1 MEKEKLCLR
10 CMRKIGDNTVCPY
23 CKNEKTQPQEPPFL
37 PLKTVVGGKYLI
49 GKMVSSNAEGA
60 TYYAFDLDL
69 KRPVTLRE
77 FYPKELVSRGEDNY
91 CLVNVGKA
99 SAFIDEKS
107 DFLKLWRT
115 LGEIKGYSA
124 LSEIYEVFE
133 DLGTAYA
140 VYEYLGEAKTL
151 REYLLETEQGFVS
164 WEEARVLLMPVLSGL
179 EAIHEAGI
187 IHRGISPETL
197 AVCPDGRVK
206 LSGFCVADLRNEK
219 SRLEA
224 ELFDGYAA
232 VEQYGFEGE
241 QGPFTDVYAFAAV
254 LYRTLI
260 GSTPMSAAQ
269 RIANDKLMIP
279 AKFAEQLPAYVINA
293 LVNAL
298 QILPSDRTSDVDSL
312 RAELSASPS
321 VMEASNAH
329 AEALENTRPTPNPN
343 PAPPPIKRDDTEEE
357 APEEELNEEI
367 PDSARLKKSTL
378 IAFGVS
384 IAVCLAVLLA
394 VVIILKKPAVN
405 PDETTDAPSVTE
417 TEEDTAAALTGDNA
431 DVISVSLPSFKGE
444 KLEDIKNNETYKSV
458 LNFET
463 DYVDSDEERGT
474 IISQS
479 LPKGTNVT
487 SINKRTIKLTV
498 SDGRSVPS
506 VENMKV
512 EDAVKALQAAGFK
525 SVETQS
531 GKIASSQSES
541 SLVYSV
547 VYLDSQSND
556 WAGIPGDRRLSV
568 KNKIIL
574 YFYGEYIPETEEQST
589 AENTEI
595 GAGTSDV
602 AVDSGTEGTT
612 SFGNVENN

>member
-1 MEKEKLCLR
+1 M
-10 CMRKIGDNTVCPY
+10 
-23 CKNEKTQPQEPPFL
+23 

-49 GKMVSSNAEGA
+49 GKLVSFNAEGS
-60 TYYAFDLDL
+60 TYYAFDLSL

-77 FYPKELVSRGEDNY
+77 FYPRELVTRGEDSY

-107 DFLKLWRT
+107 DYLKLWRA
-115 LGEIKGYSA
+115 LKEIGGYSA
-124 LSEIYEVFE
+124 LPDIYEVFE

-140 VYEYLGEAKTL
+140 SYEYLGETKTL
-151 REYLLETEQGFVS
+151 REYLLNTEQGFVS

-179 EAIHEAGI
+179 EAVHEKGI

-197 AVCPDGRVK
+197 VVCPDGRVK
-206 LSGFCVADLRNEK
+206 LTGFCVADLRNEK

-232 VEQYGFEGE
+232 VEQYGFEGG
-241 QGPFTDVYAFAAV
+241 QGAFTDVYAFAAV
-254 LYRTLI
+254 LYRALI
-260 GSTPMSAAQ
+260 GSTPQSSSE

-279 AKFAEQLPAYVINA
+279 ARFAEQLPAYVINA

-298 QILPSDRTSDVDSL
+298 QILPSDRTNSVELL

-321 VMEASNAH
+321 VKNAS
-329 AEALENTRPTPNPN
+329 ALYGEEEPKPRPAPNPN
-343 PAPPPIKRDDTEEE
+343 PAPPPIKRP
-357 APEEELNEEI
+357 PEEPLEKTDEDELDEEL

-378 IAFGVS
+378 IAFGISV
-384 IAVCLAVLLA
+384 AVCLAVLLT
-394 VVIILKKPAVN
+394 VIIILKKPAS
-405 PDETTDAPSVTE
+405 PDDKTTSNTAAE
-417 TEEDTAAALTGDNA
+417 TEEQDDTVITTGEKD
-431 DVISVSLPSFKGE
+431 DVISVSVPSFKGE

-479 LPKGTNVT
+479 LPKGTMVT

-506 VENMKV
+506 VENMKKD
-512 EDAVKALQAAGFK
+512 DAVKALKDAGFK

-531 GKIASSQSES
+531 GKIATDESES
-541 SLVYSV
+541 NLVYSV
-547 VYLDSQSND
+547 VYLDSQTND
-556 WAGIPGDRRLSV
+556 WAQIPGDRRLSA

-574 YFYGEYIPETEEQST
+574 YYYAEYARETDAPET
-589 AENTEI
+589 
-595 GAGTSDV
+595 TSESD
-602 AVDSGTEGTT
+602 DTT
-612 SFGNVENN
+612 SESSSFDSSQGDEGGVAED

>member
-1 MEKEKLCLR
+1 
-10 CMRKIGDNTVCPY
+10 MRKIGDNTVCPY
-23 CKNEKTQPQEPPFL
+23 CKNEKTEPQQAPFL

-49 GKMVSSNAEGA
+49 GKLVSSNAEGS
-60 TYYAFDLDL
+60 TYYAFDLSV

-77 FYPKELVSRGEDNY
+77 FYPREFITRGEDNY

-107 DFLKLWRT
+107 DYLKLWRA
-115 LGEIKGYSA
+115 LKDIGGYSA
-124 LSEIYEVFE
+124 LPDIYEVFE

-140 VYEYLGEAKTL
+140 AYEYLGETQTL
-151 REYLLETEQGFVS
+151 REYLLHNTEQGFVS

-179 EAIHEAGI
+179 EAVHAAGI
-187 IHRGISPETL
+187 FHRGISPETL
-197 AVCPDGRVK
+197 VVCPDKRVK
-206 LSGFCVADLRNEK
+206 LTGFSVADLRNEK

-232 VEQYGFEGE
+232 VEQYGFDGE
-241 QGPFTDVYAFAAV
+241 QGAFTDVYAFAAV
-254 LYRTLI
+254 LYRALI
-260 GSTPMSAAQ
+260 GSTPQSSSQ

-279 AKFAEQLPAYVINA
+279 ARFAEQLPAYVINA

-298 QILPSDRTSDVDSL
+298 QILPADRTATVDTL

-321 VMEASNAH
+321 IMNASTDYGEK
-329 AEALENTRPTPNPN
+329 AEEKVRPVPNPN
-343 PAPPPIKRDDTEEE
+343 PAPPPIKRAEPEEVNE
-357 APEEELNEEI
+357 DEEELDEEI
-367 PDSARLKKSTL
+367 PDSAKMKRSTL

-384 IAVCLAVLLA
+384 VAVCLAVLLT
-394 VVIILKKPAVN
+394 VIIILKKPAS
-405 PDETTDAPSVTE
+405 PDNETTNTTAEETSKEETVKTTE
-417 TEEDTAAALTGDNA
+417 NKDE
-431 DVISVSLPSFKGE
+431 VISVSVPSFKGE

-479 LPKGTNVT
+479 LPKGTMVT
-487 SINKRTIKLTV
+487 SVNKRTIKLTV

-506 VENMKV
+506 VENMKKD
-512 EDAVKALQAAGFK
+512 DAVKALKDAGFK

-531 GKIASSQSES
+531 GKIASDESES
-541 SLVYSV
+541 NLVYSV
-547 VYLDSQSND
+547 VYLDTETND
-556 WAGIPGDRRLSV
+556 WAAIPGDRRLSA

-574 YFYGEYIPETEEQST
+574 YYFAEYAPETEEQTTADTNGEDGGNTDETDGFSGNGNEN
-589 AENTEI
+589 AEN
-595 GAGTSDV
+595 
-602 AVDSGTEGTT
+602 
-612 SFGNVENN
+612 N

>member
-1 MEKEKLCLR
+1 M
-10 CMRKIGDNTVCPY
+10 
-23 CKNEKTQPQEPPFL
+23 

-49 GKMVSSNAEGA
+49 GKLVSFNAEGS
-60 TYYAFDLDL
+60 TYYAFDLSL

-77 FYPKELVSRGEDNY
+77 FYPRELVTRGEDSY

-107 DFLKLWRT
+107 DYLNLWRA
-115 LGEIKGYSA
+115 LKEIGGYSA
-124 LSEIYEVFE
+124 LPDIYEVFE

-140 VYEYLGEAKTL
+140 SYEYLGETKTL
-151 REYLLETEQGFVS
+151 REYLLNTEQGFVS

-179 EAIHEAGI
+179 EAVHEKGI

-197 AVCPDGRVK
+197 VVCPDGRVK
-206 LSGFCVADLRNEK
+206 LTGFCVADLRNEK

-232 VEQYGFEGE
+232 VEQYGFEGG
-241 QGPFTDVYAFAAV
+241 QGAFTDVYAFAAV
-254 LYRTLI
+254 LYRALI
-260 GSTPMSAAQ
+260 GSTPQSSSE

-279 AKFAEQLPAYVINA
+279 ARFAEQLPAYVINA

-298 QILPSDRTSDVDSL
+298 QILPSDRTNSVELL

-321 VMEASNAH
+321 VKNAS
-329 AEALENTRPTPNPN
+329 ALYGEEEPKPRPAPNPN
-343 PAPPPIKRDDTEEE
+343 PAPPPIKRP
-357 APEEELNEEI
+357 PEEPLEKTDEDELDEEL

-378 IAFGVS
+378 IAFGISV
-384 IAVCLAVLLA
+384 AVCLAVLLT
-394 VVIILKKPAVN
+394 VIIILKKPAS
-405 PDETTDAPSVTE
+405 PDDKTTSNTAAE
-417 TEEDTAAALTGDNA
+417 TEEQDDTVITTGEKD
-431 DVISVSLPSFKGE
+431 DVISVSVPSFKGE

-479 LPKGTNVT
+479 LPKGTMVT

-506 VENMKV
+506 VENMKKD
-512 EDAVKALQAAGFK
+512 DAVKALKDAGFK

-531 GKIASSQSES
+531 GKIATDESES
-541 SLVYSV
+541 NLVYSV
-547 VYLDSQSND
+547 VYLDSQTND
-556 WAGIPGDRRLSV
+556 WAQIPGDRRLSA

-574 YFYGEYIPETEEQST
+574 YYYAEYARETDAPET
-589 AENTEI
+589 
-595 GAGTSDV
+595 TSESD
-602 AVDSGTEGTT
+602 DTT
-612 SFGNVENN
+612 SESSSFDSSQGDEGGVAED